1 MTMNLGL
8 GLEAELNYRQERLR
22 ADFRR
27 IHGTNKPRWWQRRAP
42 AAVAAHRT
50 TTVAGT
56 QPAGADTVNA
66 KTVEVVPVAM
76 AIIGCGRPRRHGEL
90 AQGSSTRGVIVAE
103 VPGAGR

>member
-8 GLEAELNYRQERLR
+8 GLEAELNYRKERLR

-27 IHGTNKPRWWQRRAP
+27 IHGTNKPRWWQRRPP

-56 QPAGADTVNA
+56 QLADTVNA
-66 KTVEVVPVAM
+66 KTAEVVPVAM
-76 AIIGCGRPRRHGEL
+76 ESVVVGGRAGT
-90 AQGSSTRGVIVAE
+90 ASSPKDRAH
-103 VPGAGR
+103 AA

>member
-8 GLEAELNYRQERLR
+8 GLEAELNYRKERLR

-27 IHGTNKPRWWQRRAP
+27 IHGTNKPRWWQRRPP

-50 TTVAGT
+50 TTVAST

-76 AIIGCGRPRRHGEL
+76 ESPVVGGRAGT
-90 AQGSSTRGVIVAE
+90 ASSPKDRAH
-103 VPGAGR
+103 AA

>member
-1 MTMNLGL
+1 MAMTMNLGL
-8 GLEAELNYRQERLR
+8 GLEAELNYRQERLG

-27 IHGTNKPRWWQRRAP
+27 IHGTNKPRWWQRRPP

-66 KTVEVVPVAM
+66 KTTVVPVAM
-76 AIIGCGRPRRHGEL
+76 ESLVVGGRAGT
-90 AQGSSTRGVIVAE
+90 ASSPKDRAH
-103 VPGAGR
+103 AA

>member
-8 GLEAELNYRQERLR
+8 GLELEAELNYRQERLR

-27 IHGTNKPRWWQRRAP
+27 IHGTNKPRWWQRRPP

-76 AIIGCGRPRRHGEL
+76 ESLVVGSRAGTANSPKDR
-90 AQGSSTRGVIVAE
+90 AQA
-103 VPGAGR
+103 A